1 MPHIIPLRDLKD
13 TTAISNL
20 CHESKEPI
28 FITKNGY
35 GHMVVMS
42 LETYEEL
49 FGRLELYRQI
59 SISEQQLAEG
69 KCRDAEE
76 VAKDIKEKYGL

>member
-20 CHESKEPI
+20 CHESKEPV